1 MKQDFE
7 TVVRE
12 EMAWLSAYVRRK
24 LSHGAW
30 EDLVQEIFIKAFR
43 AYDDYEETG
52 KRRGWLARIA
62 DNTMKNYFTRQAPMP
77 TLSLD
82 LPDEDGD
89 TLFYLAKDMETP
101 EERMLEQEQIRQI
114 LQIVSR
120 LSKTQRTVFSLRY
133 MDGYSVSD
141 ISKRL
146 GIPEGTV
153 KSQSY
158 YAIRN
163 IRKEL
168 GISEQTRRNK
178 MTCKEYYDVM
188 LIHALG
194 LLTGERKKTAEEH
207 LKTCKACADM
217 SIALKNLIPKMQFGE
232 DTTFSHFAILFPNEH
247 LWLTGCRFYFP
258 DYEKIKRYMDE
269 HDGALPRGTI
279 NSGSDDCFELYNIYD
294 EKGNALDCEVYRT
307 KGHIDRVP
315 KTLPYFAKNLWIY
328 ETFYMDWHGFDYKE
342 SKEAPGLF
350 YGSMTNNL
358 GVDAKSMLFHAV
370 PKEAENIRIKR
381 GNGVHDCSTYKF
393 AYVDRYV
400 ADDDRIR
407 LDYSFQIR
415 ET

>member
-158 YAIRN
+158 YKVI
-163 IRKEL
+163 
-168 GISEQTRRNK
+168 
-178 MTCKEYYDVM
+178 EY
-188 LIHALG
+188 
-194 LLTGERKKTAEEH
+194 
-207 LKTCKACADM
+207 
-217 SIALKNLIPKMQFGE
+217 
-232 DTTFSHFAILFPNEH
+232 
-247 LWLTGCRFYFP
+247 
-258 DYEKIKRYMDE
+258 
-269 HDGALPRGTI
+269 I
-279 NSGSDDCFELYNIYD
+279 NASN
-294 EKGNALDCEVYRT
+294 
-307 KGHIDRVP
+307 
-315 KTLPYFAKNLWIY
+315 
-328 ETFYMDWHGFDYKE
+328 
-342 SKEAPGLF
+342 
-350 YGSMTNNL
+350 
-358 GVDAKSMLFHAV
+358 
-370 PKEAENIRIKR
+370 
-381 GNGVHDCSTYKF
+381 
-393 AYVDRYV
+393 
-400 ADDDRIR
+400 
-407 LDYSFQIR
+407 Q
-415 ET
+415 